1 MAYACPV
8 VPQTNVVCAYASAT
22 GGAVS
27 ATADAVVT
35 AIVDLRS
42 APLWCVSTTLNTVL
56 TADGGTGKAEYAAA
70 IYADGTQESGDQVG
84 HQQVSTVH
92 DGDVGSISVTG
103 VTTLRRGIHALAGYA
118 SGAAGSGATSDL
130 YLSVQAIPSYAPGA
144 F

>member
-84 HQQVSTVH
+84 HQQVSTV
-92 DGDVGSISVTG
+92 DVGSISVTG